1 MTPTEDT
8 GADRWLLTVTG
19 PDRPGIIAAI
29 AEVFAREGA
38 DLEDA
43 SMTRLSGNFAMILQA
58 RGGTE
63 EGLREGV
70 QRAADDLGMVVH
82 LGHAPLASPDEQ
94 PTHFVS
100 AAGPNRV
107 GIVSTLSGILARHG
121 VNITEMST
129 RLLGRTKVPVYLVR
143 IECGCGRGW
152 DEVAAELARAGDE
165 LGVEVR
171 AEALESTDM

>member
-1 MTPTEDT
+1 MTPTE
-8 GADRWLLTVTG
+8 GAGTDRWLLTVTG

-58 RGGTE
+58 SGGTE
-63 EGLREGV
+63 GGLRAGV
-70 QRAADDLGMVVH
+70 ERAAGDLGMFVH
-82 LGHAPLASPDEQ
+82 LERAPRAVDDEQ
-94 PTHFVS
+94 PNYFVS

-143 IECGCGRGW
+143 IECGCAGGW
-152 DEVAAELARAGDE
+152 DAVAAELERAGEE